1 MTFPAPFF
9 RTAAVCSWLSAIT
22 TLMLIFLPDWF
33 APGDS
38 FEARMAR
45 VHDPA
50 YVLRSY
56 AYLLHPFLVMTAAL
70 AVAARLRQVAAA
82 WVVPG
87 LLAYLLWGATEAAQQ
102 TLTLFAFDPWREA
115 WLAGDAA
122 VRSTMELRTAL
133 YDGLWNAMYV
143 LLILGF
149 FIGNALYGAALVRFT
164 GLSRVLGVFYGLA
177 ALLTGFIILREF
189 GLPSVPAR
197 LEEWMYPTV
206 QPLGRALIG
215 VWLWRETPQILL
227 PKPDP
232 RAPYGGG

>member
-1 MTFPAPFF
+1 MTFSAPFF
-9 RTAAVCSWLSAIT
+9 RVAAVCSWLSAVT
-22 TLMLIFLPDWF
+22 TLLLIFLPDWF

-38 FEARMAR
+38 FQARMAR

-56 AYLLHPFLVMTAAL
+56 VYLLHPFLVMTAAL
-70 AVAARLRQVAAA
+70 AVAIRVRHVAAA

-87 LLAYLLWGATEAAQQ
+87 LLAYLLWGMTEAAQQ

-122 VRSTMELRTAL
+122 VRANMELRTAL

-149 FIGNALYGAALVRFT
+149 FIGNALYSAALVRFS

-177 ALLTGFIILREF
+177 ALLTGFMLLREF
-189 GLPSVPAR
+189 GLPSVPPL
-197 LEEWMYPTV
+197 LEAWMYPAV
-206 QPLGRALIG
+206 QPLGRTLIG
-215 VWLWRETPQILL
+215 VWLWRYAAPESPENFL
-227 PKPDP
+227 P
-232 RAPYGGG
+232 RAVA